1 MMPDPEK
8 IYVQVENAVERRR
21 RHHIAEDNKEV
32 ITSLMSFDQWFT
44 FKHPTHR
51 DTTLYGVNVVLK
63 SGSPEMEPETKRL
76 ITACGYN
83 VRPSTNYF
91 KKLQPPPDDHQC
103 SAEYLG
109 GVQQYPPGKYPC
121 YTIWMNP
128 KPLLKK
134 KAKAAKQPKSPSPP
148 PPPASDASAPQAPLK
163 SNMEFRC
170 WKFGDEMD
178 AQERRDED
186 MEDLRILESVGLPL
200 SPPRTDEQRYEEEAR
215 VLAKHFQGA
224 VKMSGD
230 L

>member
-1 MMPDPEK
+1 MNRAGALLSDVRCREKRPSQDRVKFIESGMMPDPEK

-91 KKLQPPPDDHQC
+91 KKLQPPPDHDHHGSTC
-103 SAEYLG
+103 
-109 GVQQYPPGKYPC
+109 
-121 YTIWMNP
+121 
-128 KPLLKK
+128 
-134 KAKAAKQPKSPSPP
+134 
-148 PPPASDASAPQAPLK
+148 
-163 SNMEFRC
+163 
-170 WKFGDEMD
+170 
-178 AQERRDED
+178 
-186 MEDLRILESVGLPL
+186 
-200 SPPRTDEQRYEEEAR
+200 
-215 VLAKHFQGA
+215 A
-224 VKMSGD
+224 VTRHRH
-230 L
+230 